1 MECAGMVDVKTY
13 ECFPTLIHEVK
24 MDIETY
30 DKINMKMLKF
40 GVLVNVKENFFT
52 QLMRQT

>member
-13 ECFPTLIHEVK
+13 ECFPTLIHEIK

-30 DKINMKMLKF
+30 DKINMKCMF
-40 GVLVNVKENFFT
+40 NVITLET
-52 QLMRQT
+52 AV